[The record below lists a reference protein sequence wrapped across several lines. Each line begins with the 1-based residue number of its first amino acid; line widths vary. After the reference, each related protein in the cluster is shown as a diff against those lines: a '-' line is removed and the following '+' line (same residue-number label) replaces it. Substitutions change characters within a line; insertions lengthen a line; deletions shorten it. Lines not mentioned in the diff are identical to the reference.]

1 VNIAGVMQAGRLLL
15 AFWVVMASRFLL
27 RPLPPPPPRLWL
39 LHLLLHPLLHPLRLW
54 LLLPLPLKR

>member
-1 VNIAGVMQAGRLLL
+1 MNIAGVMQAGRLLL

-27 RPLPPPPPRLWL
+27 RPLRPLPPPLWL
-39 LHLLLHPLLHPLRLW
+39 LHLLLHLLLHPLRW